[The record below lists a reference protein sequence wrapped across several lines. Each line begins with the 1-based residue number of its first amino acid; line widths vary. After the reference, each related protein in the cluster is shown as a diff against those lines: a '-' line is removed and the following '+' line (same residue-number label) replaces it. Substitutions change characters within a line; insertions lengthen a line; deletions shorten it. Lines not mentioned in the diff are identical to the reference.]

1 MTKFRIKLHNLLT
14 RNKIADLFR
23 RIRNFFFC
31 LRYPFMKVYNV
42 WTGKFCGYGFTE
54 YDNISL
60 GWQKAFGKKMLKD
73 IKKAYKLDKKDFP
86 KLTWKKAL
94 RWEQIKSKYGT
105 LRLYASATARIMAV
119 LRKYEDMS
127 SFYCEC
133 CGRPSEYETRGWIEF
148 LCERCF
154 EKDIRGGLS
163 PNLTKE
169 EVEEAVK
176 EAKEMCKIKP

>member
-1 MTKFRIKLHNLLT
+1 
-14 RNKIADLFR
+14 
-23 RIRNFFFC
+23 
-31 LRYPFMKVYNV
+31 MKVYNV

-127 SFYCEC
+127 SYYCEC
-133 CGRPSEYETRGWIEF
+133 CGRPSEYETQGWIEF

-154 EKDIRGGLS
+154 VRDVRCGLG
-163 PNLTKE
+163 PKVTE
-169 EVEEAVK
+169 EEAEEKIK
-176 EAKEMCKIKP
+176 EAKEICKIKP